1 MKLSLFNDVSALVV
15 RWTANAVSV
24 RNAPIQI
31 SLLMQPTRRVSGCNF
46 VGLDCATSS
55 FELAS
60 EARDCQMCLAYHVEK
75 SIIVHRVSLV

>member
-46 VGLDCATSS
+46 VGLDCAT
-55 FELAS
+55 
-60 EARDCQMCLAYHVEK
+60 
-75 SIIVHRVSLV
+75 